1 MRKAIITAGLAAVLA
16 ATSFSGAAMADPY
29 WHHDWHRHY
38 WHHDHGGGG
47 VGAFVAGTALGIIG
61 GAIANDA
68 YNRPYYGGPYYAG
81 NSHVAWCEAHYRSYN
96 PATDTFTAYSGR
108 VERCIS
114 PYG

>member
-16 ATSFSGAAMADPY
+16 TTSFAGGAMAEPFY
-29 WHHDWHRHY
+29 WQHHHHHHHGDW
-38 WHHDHGGGG
+38 GG
-47 VGAFVAGTALGIIG
+47 VGAGFAAGAALGIIG

-81 NSHVAWCEAHYRSYN
+81 DSHVAWCEAHYRSYN
-96 PATDTFTAYSGR
+96 PNTDTFMSYSG
-108 VERCIS
+108 VPMRCVS